1 MPNYKSCHEAVLQ
14 LSARMEEQVVAV
26 VDDCTPQVISLLEEH
41 PHTPSMVIDW
51 MKRDRPDLWERLE
64 LAKQQIAPNNPHIS
78 FYKRLRRVLT
88 DRFKLLQTPSLP
100 NYLKARYRH
109 PEGTDLISLYSRAA
123 KRGAQKTILLR
134 KKNGTYIDNRSI
146 ELRNASSPMS
156 LSFYRSRGIPDQ
168 EAQLIIKQYAR
179 KGAHAALKKQQK
191 NKCERF
197 VHDVLLEIG
206 EYFASQFIFDTFSF
220 DFVVPS
226 KLVVIEVN
234 GTYWHCDPRFFKA
247 SDKVKF
253 PGKTIAAQIVWEK
266 DANKRKRL
274 ENSGYKVL
282 YVWEHDII
290 HEPEAVKDRIKHV
303 LGRD

>member
-1 MPNYKSCHEAVLQ
+1 MPNYKSCHKAVLQ
-14 LSARMEEQVVAV
+14 LSAQMEEQVIAI
-26 VDDCTPQVISLLEEH
+26 VDDCTHQVMKLLEEH

-64 LAKQQIAPNNPHIS
+64 LAKQHIAPNNPHIS

-88 DRFKLLQTPSLP
+88 DRFKLLRTPSLP
-100 NYLKARYRH
+100 NHLKARYRH
-109 PEGTDLISLYSRAA
+109 PEGTNLISLYSIASQ
-123 KRGAQKTILLR
+123 RGAQKTALIK

-146 ELRNASSPMS
+146 ELRTSSSPMS
-156 LSFYRSRGIPDQ
+156 LAYYRSRGIPDQ
-168 EAQLIIKQYAR
+168 EAQLIIKQYAS

-197 VHDVLLEIG
+197 VQDILLEIG
-206 EYFASQFIFDTFSF
+206 EPFASQFRFETFSF

-226 KLVVIEVN
+226 NLLVIEVN

-247 SDKVKF
+247 NDQVKF
-253 PGKTIAAQIVWEK
+253 PGKMITAQVVWDK
-266 DANKRKRL
+266 DANKRKRI
-274 ENSGYKVL
+274 ENSGYRVL

-290 HEPEAVKDRIKHV
+290 HKPEIVKDRIKHA